1 MDYLQLKEQDDSLDT
16 MVDNLHGDN
25 LHHRTISSN
34 AKDDDDCWAAVCSDE
49 EVLTSLKD
57 NKLTHEAKRT
67 GESNS
72 FDEEGLNHGRTDE
85 WSQHLSTSEE
95 GTYTFSSNT
104 KYSEDSGTS
113 GSLDSFT
120 KQGPRTY
127 DDNGFTYRSPFS
139 PRQAARPG
147 SSDRSIGLW
156 DCSFCGLKDNFASR
170 GLCRGCRAPNKELS
184 KATQGGSCSTSV
196 KVGQRAKG
204 TPIMNEVYKG
214 TVASIKDFGIF
225 VEIGFSSQGMSAP
238 YDSFKC
244 FPNADRPIMLL
255 L

>member
-25 LHHRTISSN
+25 LQHRTVSSN
-34 AKDDDDCWAAVCSDE
+34 ALDDDDCWAAVCSDE
-49 EVLTSLKD
+49 EVLASLKET
-57 NKLTHEAKRT
+57 KLTHEAKRT

-85 WSQHLSTSEE
+85 WSQHLSASE
-95 GTYTFSSNT
+95 GTYTFSSDT
-104 KYSEDSGTS
+104 TYIEDSGAS

-120 KQGPRTY
+120 KQGPGTY
-127 DDNGFTYRSPFS
+127 DNNRFTYRLPFS
-139 PRQAARPG
+139 PRQATRPG

-170 GLCRGCRAPNKELS
+170 GICRGCRAPNKELN
-184 KATQGGSCSTSV
+184 KATQGGSCSKSV
-196 KVGQRAKG
+196 SVGHRAKG

-225 VEIGFSSQGMSAP
+225 VEIGFSSQGMSTP
-238 YDSFKC
+238 YCTIKC
-244 FPNADRPIMLL
+244 FTNANHSMFLL
-255 L
+255 